1 VLKLGVDKLVRLAAA
16 GGGFEVDAGR
26 MHLMDIVKIVAA
38 SKPNARI
45 VVKNAEG
52 LHIDDLVRIS
62 AASEGSAFFE

>member
-1 VLKLGVDKLVRLAAA
+1 MLKLGVDKLVRLAAA
-16 GGGFEVDAGR
+16 GGGFEVDAAR
-26 MHLMDIVKIVAA
+26 MRLIDIVKIVAA

-45 VVKNAEG
+45 VVKNVGG